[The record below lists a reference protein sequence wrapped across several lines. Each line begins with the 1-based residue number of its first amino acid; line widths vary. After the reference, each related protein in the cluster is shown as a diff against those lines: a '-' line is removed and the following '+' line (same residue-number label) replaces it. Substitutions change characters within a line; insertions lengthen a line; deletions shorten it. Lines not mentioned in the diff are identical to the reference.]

1 LRSLQGNAKQ
11 NLNTGTTPAKVF
23 VMAIGFVLFSVAN
36 SKAPGD
42 VSVSC
47 CTMALARSRLALR
60 WTGGPHFTNAPKG
73 GLHLQSGWQNGT
85 VLAIAD

>member
-1 LRSLQGNAKQ
+1 MRSLQGNAKQ

-60 WTGGPHFTNAPKG
+60 WTGGPHFTNMPKG
-73 GLHLQSGWQNGT
+73 GLHLQPGWQNGT